1 MTENETANDAKTS
14 NPNVPSG
21 KSAPESVEFP
31 KDVNQWF
38 SMLSAD
44 DRAGALGFVDGPMFS
59 VFSKVASSS
68 GFPPFPKNPSG
79 GQQTTDE
86 PLIQGQ
92 YQFYGGAFS
101 TLNSFLQR
109 LDSPEARLCA
119 HLVFFVFVVEATF
132 TTCVSHQHDLFF

>member
-1 MTENETANDAKTS
+1 
-14 NPNVPSG
+14 VPSG
-21 KSAPESVEFP
+21 KSASESVEFP

-59 VFSKVASSS
+59 VFSKVVSLS
-68 GFPPFPKNPSG
+68 GFPSFPNNPSG

-92 YQFYGGAFS
+92 YQFYAG
-101 TLNSFLQR
+101 
-109 LDSPEARLCA
+109 
-119 HLVFFVFVVEATF
+119 VFRP
-132 TTCVSHQHDLFF
+132 